1 MADFKDSAHLI
12 RLAGV
17 FLFGLVLFL
26 VLRSAT
32 IPRSFGRYGPF
43 RGDALAEISARPVA
57 FAGHEACENCHS
69 DEAAQK
75 ASGAHKT
82 VNCESCHGP
91 LAKHADDPGTVQ
103 PVLPEVAKLCIRC
116 HSKNIAKPKGFPQV
130 EAKVSSGGQAC
141 DACHKPHS
149 PGLKAGGVK

>member
-1 MADFKDSAHLI
+1 MAEFKDSAHLI

-17 FLFGLVLFL
+17 FLFGVVLFL

-57 FAGHEACENCHS
+57 FAGHQTCENCHP
-69 DEAAQK
+69 DEVALK

-91 LAKHADDPGTVQ
+91 LAKHVDDPGTVQ
-103 PVLPEVAKLCIRC
+103 PVLPEVTKLCMRC
-116 HSKNIAKPKGFPQV
+116 HSKNIAKPAGFPQT
-130 EAKVSSGGQAC
+130 EATSSKPC
-141 DACHKPHS
+141 DTCHQPHS
-149 PGLKAGGVK
+149 PGLKAGDKK

>member
-1 MADFKDSAHLI
+1 MAEFKDSAHLI

-17 FLFGLVLFL
+17 FLLGLVLFL
-26 VLRSAT
+26 VLRAAL

-57 FAGHEACENCHS
+57 FAGHEVCENCHP
-69 DEAAQK
+69 DEAALK

-82 VNCESCHGP
+82 VKCESCHGP

-103 PVLPEVAKLCIRC
+103 PVLPEVAKLCLRC
-116 HSKNIAKPKGFPQV
+116 HSKNIAKPAGFPQT
-130 EAKVSSGGQAC
+130 EANGSKPC
-141 DACHKPHS
+141 DTCHKPHS
-149 PGLKAGGVK
+149 PGLKPEGKK

>member
-1 MADFKDSAHLI
+1 MAEFKDSAHLI

-17 FLFGLVLFL
+17 FLLGLVLFL
-26 VLRSAT
+26 VLRTAL

-57 FAGHEACENCHS
+57 FAGHEVCENCHP
-69 DEAAQK
+69 DEAALK

-103 PVLPEVAKLCIRC
+103 PVLPEVAKLCLRC
-116 HSKNIAKPKGFPQV
+116 HSKNIAKPAGFPQT
-130 EAKVSSGGQAC
+130 EANGGKPC
-141 DACHKPHS
+141 DTCHKPHS
-149 PGLKAGGVK
+149 PGLKPEGKK

>member
-17 FLFGLVLFL
+17 FLLGVVLFF
-26 VLRSAT
+26 VLRSVMV
-32 IPRSFGRYGPF
+32 PRSFGRYGPF

-57 FAGHEACENCHS
+57 FAGHETCENCHP
-69 DEAAQK
+69 DEVALK
-75 ASGAHKT
+75 ANGAHKT

-103 PVLPEVAKLCIRC
+103 PVLPDVAKLCIRC
-116 HSKNIAKPKGFPQV
+116 HSENISKPSGFPQV
-130 EAKVSSGGQAC
+130 DAKEHSGGQAC
-141 DACHKPHS
+141 DTCHKPHS
-149 PGLKAGGVK
+149 PGLDAGGKK